1 MLITFLVTS
10 VFTWKIH
17 PILWL
22 FSYLIF
28 SSPMIF
34 FLSCLINPISG
45 SCPWTALNKNW
56 TTCKILILIIIR
68 VISLHTSSTLD
79 HLSLSCSLLA
89 KHKTLLISRCC
100 LVTKSCPTLCDPM
113 DCSTSG
119 FPVLHYLLEFAQ
131 SIVHWIG
138 DSIQPSCPLSSPSP
152 AFNLSQHQG
161 LFQWISSSHQVAKV
175 LELQLQHQSF
185 QWVFRIDF
193 L

>member
-22 FSYLIF
+22 FSYLTF

-45 SCPWTALNKNW
+45 SCPALNKNW

-100 LVTKSCPTLCDPM
+100 LVTKLCLTLCDPM

-119 FPVLHYLLEFAQ
+119 FPVLHYLPEFAQ

-138 DSIQPSCPLSSPSP
+138 DSTQPSRPLSSPSP

-175 LELQLQHQSF
+175 LELQLHHQSF